1 MLKILRRR
9 RTDVRLCEACS
20 EVCTPECRSQAR
32 LDAARTLAT
41 QQQFL
46 IIR

>member
-1 MLKILRRR
+1 MLKIFRRR
-9 RTDVRLCEACS
+9 PTDVRFCEACS

-32 LDAARTLAT
+32 LGAARTLAS
-41 QQQFL
+41 QQQFP